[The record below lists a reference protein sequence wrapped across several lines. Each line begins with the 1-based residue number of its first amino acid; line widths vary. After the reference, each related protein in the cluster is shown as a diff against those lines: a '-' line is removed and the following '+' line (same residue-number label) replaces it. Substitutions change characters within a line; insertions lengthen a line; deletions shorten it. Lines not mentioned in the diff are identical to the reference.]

1 MKRLYVFTVAFF
13 IMFAGALALAG
24 DAPLDLVVATGI
36 VDKADKDS
44 VTIQPRG
51 KGGKFGKEVAL
62 KITGTSKITIVTQE
76 KRGKNLVPVQR
87 DAQAKD
93 LEARQSIA
101 VIYTGGSEP
110 VLLSAV
116 AQKAK

>member
-1 MKRLYVFTVAFF
+1 MTRARSLTIAFAVLF
-13 IMFAGALALAG
+13 LATFALAG
-24 DAPLDLVVATGI
+24 EPTLDLVVASGI

-51 KGGKFGKEVAL
+51 KGGKFGKEVTL

-93 LEARQSIA
+93 LEARQAIA
-101 VIYTGGSEP
+101 VIFAGGSEP